1 MNFKNV
7 LKPLAKGKEREIYDT
22 SGLAKKIHYDM
33 KILDIEKKYF
43 TTSDYNLRKYDST
56 IFCWSKLLWELWI
69 ANFLISPPIH
79 NTFTFSAGLT
89 DTVVEW
95 QSQGM
100 WTEKSKPSSTANH
113 GVSPKLRWINN
124 SRIRVEFK
132 QSCLKQG
139 KVTFTPT
146 NAVNLSNVY

>member
-43 TTSDYNLRKYDST
+43 TTLDYNLRKYDST

-79 NTFTFSAGLT
+79 NTFTFPAGLT

-95 QSQGM
+95 QSQGC
-100 WTEKSKPSSTANH
+100 ELKK
-113 GVSPKLRWINN
+113 VSLLLQQIMVFLR
-124 SRIRVEFK
+124 K
-132 QSCLKQG
+132 
-139 KVTFTPT
+139 
-146 NAVNLSNVY
+146 